1 MALTH
6 FRASGLVV
14 SILATCLS
22 VPVAGRAA
30 QEDGRLRLAS
40 LDEGEAIVQAAWEL
54 RKGLGGKPDC
64 SHFVK
69 AVYAKAG
76 FDYEYAN
83 SNELF
88 DGVDSFQRVQ
98 TPQAGDL
105 VVWQGHIGIVID
117 PVEHSFYSSV
127 LSGFAIEDYR
137 STYWLTRGR
146 PRFYRYLVDTS
157 VPRPALPVHRG
168 AEREVA
174 AMNEPPALAEEIAVK
189 HGAGSPESATV
200 AIPAPIPAGN
210 AAHTSAGDA
219 ARLEAVFVSVAKPSK
234 DEVLAAVVRLADRA
248 GERLAPETSLDS
260 QPAVAVVDHFK
271 VVKLSVNT
279 SDRSGWAEVEVKQ
292 AASIQYGFTDLRP
305 STSKWRAT
313 LRHEKQGW
321 VLLAPQDRIYI
332 GREPAIQV
340 LSNHLAVLSRMSA
353 NSQEVRRVM
362 KVLDEL
368 LAEKSAD
375 AGAPGAQ

>member
-1 MALTH
+1 
-6 FRASGLVV
+6 
-14 SILATCLS
+14 
-22 VPVAGRAA
+22 
-30 QEDGRLRLAS
+30 
-40 LDEGEAIVQAAWEL
+40 
-54 RKGLGGKPDC
+54 
-64 SHFVK
+64 
-69 AVYAKAG
+69 
-76 FDYEYAN
+76 
-83 SNELF
+83 
-88 DGVDSFQRVQ
+88 
-98 TPQAGDL
+98 
-105 VVWQGHIGIVID
+105 
-117 PVEHSFYSSV
+117 
-127 LSGFAIEDYR
+127 
-137 STYWLTRGR
+137 
-146 PRFYRYLVDTS
+146 
-157 VPRPALPVHRG
+157 
-168 AEREVA
+168 
-174 AMNEPPALAEEIAVK
+174 
-189 HGAGSPESATV
+189 
-200 AIPAPIPAGN
+200 
-210 AAHTSAGDA
+210 
-219 ARLEAVFVSVAKPSK
+219 LEAVFVSVAKPSK